1 MCLLSST
8 SVFSPASWALLEP
21 LYLYL
26 CHFKFKIIIM
36 SNSNL
41 PFYTMVPRNQT
52 ISFFGILG
60 YVARRKLRAA
70 IHDQYPLLRDEVH
83 HGLAAL
89 VGDVAVEIDSGSAQ
103 SQCRNGESR
112 KMPEDHHVGERA

>member
-1 MCLLSST
+1 
-8 SVFSPASWALLEP
+8 
-21 LYLYL
+21 
-26 CHFKFKIIIM
+26 M

-89 VGDVAVEIDSGSAQ
+89 VGDVAVEIDSGSAGTQ

-112 KMPEDHHVGERA
+112 KMPEDHHVGERAFQS